1 MSEEMPTLTKE
12 EQQVLKDRELKIL
25 PEELN
30 SPLLIM
36 NSSFI
41 ESDIHKVAQRE
52 EHLDYLSN
60 LFDCQTKNSHSETIQ
75 CILGLDC

>member
-1 MSEEMPTLTKE
+1 MSEQTPTLTRE
-12 EQQVLKDRELKIL
+12 EQEILKDRELKIL

-41 ESDIHKVAQRE
+41 ESDIHKVA
-52 EHLDYLSN
+52 
-60 LFDCQTKNSHSETIQ
+60 
-75 CILGLDC
+75 